1 MAGPIDLALG
11 LQSHDLIIENYDL
24 KVIDGAEQVAQHCKI
39 RLLSLLG
46 EWFLDNTIGVPWLEQ
61 ILVKN
66 PRGRLVAAA
75 LKAAIRG
82 TPGVRRLTGFTFNDY
97 DLGDRT
103 IAVRFTADSDYGQV
117 IADQLELNI

>member
-11 LQSHDLIIENYDL
+11 LRSHDLIIENYDL
-24 KVIDGAEQVAQHCKI
+24 RVIDGAEQVAQHCKI
-39 RLLSLLG
+39 RLLALLG

-66 PRGRLVAAA
+66 PRGRVVAAA

-82 TPGVRRLTGFTFNDY
+82 TPGVTRLTAFGFQDY
-97 DLGDRT
+97 DVGERSL
-103 IAVRFTADSDYGQV
+103 AVRFEADSEFGQV
-117 IADQLELNI
+117 IGDQLELNL